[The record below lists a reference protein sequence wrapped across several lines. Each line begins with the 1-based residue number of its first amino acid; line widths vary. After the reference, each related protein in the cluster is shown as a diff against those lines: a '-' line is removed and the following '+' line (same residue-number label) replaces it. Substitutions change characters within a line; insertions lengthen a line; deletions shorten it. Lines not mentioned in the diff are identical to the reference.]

1 MQYKHPCKKIFSHTQ
16 NTIYEPLPTK
26 YFEREVTMWKIVAV
40 ICMLEWPDYTML
52 SELECTQFED
62 ASNTSYVN
70 LEQCEVVAQQRAE
83 ETLAKFKEARI
94 EVE

>member
-1 MQYKHPCKKIFSHTQ
+1 
-16 NTIYEPLPTK
+16 
-26 YFEREVTMWKIVAV
+26 MWKIVAV

-62 ASNTSYVN
+62 ASNTSYIN

-94 EVE
+94 EVESLKVWCVQ